1 MLKGRVLVTNW
12 QEIGQQLKKAQV
24 VLEPS
29 ARLIPDS
36 RQVTKGD
43 IFIATKGFDQDGASY
58 INNALELGAVAI
70 LVSDA
75 CDEHLYSKLNNV
87 VLVADLEKKIAH
99 IAKEFY
105 IKDQSV
111 SMPVIAV
118 TGTNGKTSISHLLAQ
133 LSQICLQ
140 QESAVIGTIG
150 TGSINDLQPS
160 SNTTPGV
167 TEIYRLISQFLV
179 KNYGSLT
186 MEVSSHALEQGRIEG
201 LDLDVAIFTNL
212 TLDHLDYHG
221 TMEAYFEAK
230 AKLFNEYQPKC
241 AVINVDDKYGRRL
254 ADMVAN
260 QTRVIAYGQSDNVKA
275 YSDYVY
281 IRGFECHTHGLSIDI
296 EWQVIGAKEECFLQL
311 PIYGEFN
318 CLNLA
323 AVFATALTLNWP
335 IVAGHFSQLKP
346 VPGRLELFVKPNLPV
361 AVVDYA
367 HTPDALEQS
376 LLAVRKHLSG
386 ELYVIFGCGGE
397 RDVSKRP
404 IMGQLAQKHADHV
417 IITNDNPRTENEDKI
432 IADIEAGMTGSNY
445 QIIKS
450 RKEAIELA
458 LQNATASDAILIAGK
473 GHETYQVIGTESI
486 AYNERDYV
494 EKLMATLTNHG
505 GMI

>member
-1 MLKGRVLVTNW
+1 MTNW
-12 QEIGQQLKKAQV
+12 QDIEQQLKKAQV

-36 RQVTKGD
+36 RQVEAGD

-58 INNALELGAVAI
+58 INSALELGAVAV

-75 CDEHLYSKLNNV
+75 CDSSLYNKPDTV
-87 VLVADLEKKIAH
+87 ILVPELERKIGN

-111 SMPVIAV
+111 PMPVIGV

-133 LSQICLQ
+133 LSQISLQ

-167 TEIYRLISQFLV
+167 TEIYRLIKQFSE

-221 TMEAYFEAK
+221 TMEAYFAAK
-230 AKLFNEYQPKC
+230 AKLFTEYLPKC
-241 AVINVDDKYGRRL
+241 AVINVDDEYGRRI
-254 ADMVAN
+254 ADEVAN

-281 IRGFECHTHGLSIDI
+281 IRGFECHGHGLSIDL
-296 EWQVIGAKEECFLQL
+296 EWQVIGAKEQCFLQL

-335 IVAGHFSQLKP
+335 IVPAHFSQLKP
-346 VPGRLELFVKPNLPV
+346 VPGRLELFVKANLPV

-376 LLAVRKHLSG
+376 LLAVKKHLSG
-386 ELYVIFGCGGE
+386 ELFVIFGCGGE
-397 RDVSKRP
+397 RDVNKRP
-404 IMGQLAQKHADHV
+404 IMGKLAQQLADHV
-417 IITNDNPRTENEDKI
+417 IITNDNPRTEDEDKI
-432 IADIEAGMTGSNY
+432 IGDIQAGMTGDNY
-445 QIIKS
+445 QVIKS
-450 RKEAIELA
+450 RKEAIDLA
-458 LQNATASDAILIAGK
+458 LRTATASDAILIAGK
-473 GHETYQVIGTESI
+473 GHETYQVIGKEAI
-486 AYNERDYV
+486 EYNERDYV
-494 EKLMATLTNHG
+494 EKAMATLTTHG
-505 GMI
+505 GMV

>member
-1 MLKGRVLVTNW
+1 MPVSNW
-12 QEIGQQLKKAQV
+12 QDIEKQLKEAQV

-29 ARLIPDS
+29 ACLIPDS
-36 RQVTKGD
+36 RQVAKGD
-43 IFIATKGFDQDGASY
+43 IFIATKGFEQDGSVY
-58 INNALELGAVAI
+58 IDSALELGAVAV

-75 CDEHLYSKLNNV
+75 CDQGSYNKLDNV
-87 VLVADLEKKIAH
+87 IVVADLESKLGT
-99 IAKEFY
+99 IAKEY
-105 IKDQSV
+105 YVKDQSV
-111 SMPVIAV
+111 PMPVIGV

-133 LSQICLQ
+133 LSQIALQ

-167 TEIYRLISQFLV
+167 TEIYRLIKQFSAN
-179 KNYGSLT
+179 NYGSLT
-186 MEVSSHALEQGRIEG
+186 MEVSSHALDQGRIEG

-221 TMEAYFEAK
+221 TMESYFTAK
-230 AKLFNEYQPKC
+230 SKLFTEFLPKC
-241 AVINVDDKYGRRL
+241 AVINVDDPYGRRI

-260 QTRVIAYGQSDNVKA
+260 QTRVVAFGQSDNVKA

-281 IRGFECHTHGLSIDI
+281 IRNFECHTHGLSIEL

-335 IVAGHFSQLKP
+335 IVPAHFSQLKP

-397 RDVSKRP
+397 RDISKRP
-404 IMGQLAQKHADHV
+404 IMGKLAEQLADHV
-417 IITNDNPRTENEDKI
+417 IITNDNPRTEPEDKI
-432 IADIEAGMTGSNY
+432 IADIEVGMSGDNY

-450 RKEAIELA
+450 RKEAIDLA
-458 LQNATASDAILIAGK
+458 LRTATASDAILIAGK
-473 GHETYQVIGTESI
+473 GHETYQVIGKEEI
-486 AYNERDYV
+486 DYNEREYV
-494 EKLMATLTNHG
+494 ELAMSALSNHG